1 MASSVAGEDNVT
13 SATLPMLALTTM
25 KYLVERDGFTIV
37 PHVIGAR
44 QIARLIASLAAVES
58 GGLRRRDELYAVRH
72 LLETVPE
79 VQTVAHTPMVRALV
93 EPLLGAHCF
102 VVRSLLLDKTPT
114 ANWKVAWHQD
124 LSIAVRARANVP
136 GFGAWSEKAGVPHVQ
151 PPAEILAR
159 MLTVR
164 LYLDPCDETNGPLN
178 VLPGS
183 HSAGRLSGG
192 DIKRWR
198 EHNAPV
204 TCLVPRGG
212 ALVMRPLLLH
222 ASSAAVAPAHRR
234 VIQLEF
240 AAEELPAGL
249 KWFSRRAA

>member
-1 MASSVAGEDNVT
+1 M
-13 SATLPMLALTTM
+13 
-25 KYLVERDGFTIV
+25 LVERDGFAVV
-37 PHVIGAR
+37 PRVISAR
-44 QIARLIASLAAVES
+44 RIARLTAALAAVES
-58 GGLRRRDELYAVRH
+58 NAGVRRRGQLYAVRH
-72 LLETVPE
+72 LLEGVPE
-79 VQTVAHTPMVRALV
+79 VRAAADEPAVCALV
-93 EPLLGAHCF
+93 EPLLGARCF
-102 VVRSLLLDKTPT
+102 VVRSLLLDKTPA

-124 LSIAVRARANVP
+124 LSIAVRARKTVP

-164 LYLDPCDETNGPLN
+164 LYLDQCDETNGPLR

-183 HSAGRLSGG
+183 HRAGRLDAAG
-192 DIKRWR
+192 IERWR
-198 EHNAPV
+198 GLVAPV

-222 ASSAAVAPAHRR
+222 ASSAAAAPGHRR

-240 AAEELPAGL
+240 AAHELPAGL
-249 KWFSRRAA
+249 EWFSRYAHAA